1 MIFSVVN
8 VEIVL
13 AKVDLLKTCAVLMH
27 IFFFLKKESK
37 KEKMHASFSLEL
49 SFKNSKMKFSVPYS
63 AWDGNL
69 DYAES

>member
-1 MIFSVVN
+1 
-8 VEIVL
+8 
-13 AKVDLLKTCAVLMH
+13 
-27 IFFFLKKESK
+27 
-37 KEKMHASFSLEL
+37 MHASFSLEL